1 MVKLSKDMPT
11 SYPSIAISG
20 IGSVTVTII
29 HALHQNA
36 IPFQILCRNENR
48 YRSLNANP
56 IRFQGP
62 NGKAVNIDLKN
73 HLTMVQENKTT
84 FDYIFIGCKNQNL
97 TEYLDETKS
106 LLKPNGKWILIQN
119 GIPEQ
124 NLGSYKNKIIGGVV
138 GWNTQMLQD
147 GTYYQANVGSLIL
160 GEVAKTKPDPI
171 WNQILPPQ
179 IPVVL
184 TDQLEGYR
192 WHKLAINSIIN
203 GLAASKQLSLGEL
216 FLNKDY
222 RYEALE
228 TLTEIKLVMNQLN
241 IIEQVVPGSFP
252 IQKLGGGVGALPT
265 WIRHLILIFLGLKY
279 FRIRTSMVQDLDHGR
294 KTEIDY
300 INGEVVKI
308 ANHLGIPVPKNHWIV
323 FKITNLEENQE
334 IKK

>member
-1 MVKLSKDMPT
+1 MPT

-29 HALHQNA
+29 HALHKNA
-36 IPFQILCRNENR
+36 IPFQILCRNESR
-48 YRSLNANP
+48 YQSLKADP

-62 NGKAVNIDLKN
+62 NGKAVNIDLTN
-73 HLTMVQENKTT
+73 HLTMIQENKET

-124 NLGSYKNKIIGGVV
+124 NLGSYKNKILGGVV
-138 GWNTQMLQD
+138 GWNTQTLPNK
-147 GTYYQANVGSLIL
+147 TYYQSNVGSLIL
-160 GEVAKTKPDPI
+160 GESSGTKPDPI
-171 WNQILPPQ
+171 WNQLLPPY
-179 IPVVL
+179 IPLVL
-184 TDQLEGYR
+184 TDQLNAYR

-216 FLNKDY
+216 FLNRDY
-222 RYEALE
+222 RNEALE

-294 KTEIDY
+294 KTEIKY

-308 ANHLGIPVPKNHWIV
+308 ANGLGIPVPRNHWIV
-323 FKITNLEENQE
+323 FKITKLEENQE